1 MSDLPRV
8 KTVRQSKKVTP
19 SIPVSRARKKL
30 PVQSKKSKTKVASE
44 AKLGTRITV
53 KSEKTTNKKITIT
66 DNSRIGSASA
76 STSSYTDLQEVSG
89 SITPSYRLP
98 VIQPSQLSLVAR
110 TAGLFFVFAGG
121 FLTLSNLNSGLGIL
135 SSAHIPHTATLVT
148 TSITSSSDLNETH
161 NETISTPDSDS
172 IDTTPDVRVVTES
185 TTLKNAAPVSIIVP
199 YATTVKL
206 IAYNKST
213 HTDQALGTALQVDGS
228 TWKYVWETKK
238 YTNGEYRLR
247 IEVQN
252 QYGNYIEENSN
263 TYTIQND
270 TQSELSS
277 EPPLTIVEEDV
288 VSTSTVSVTEQ
299 IVTLAV
305 PRSSS
310 IKGIVDITVEA
321 LSAEEVKVY
330 AKNTLSSQVYYV
342 GTGVQQDSGT
352 WNVSWN
358 SRTVTNGDYVVYAY
372 ARFSDKKI
380 ESSRVRAT
388 VSNDLVTVVSPNI
401 VRISS
406 TTTEEEKDTPL
417 KPSVQL
423 EFSKENPLTNS
434 VDVYVTTQNASRIE
448 LFAIPKNALTPFFLG
463 YAKKVSENS
472 WKYSWRTNETPN
484 GEYDVYV
491 KITSSFG
498 SVDSEK
504 TSVRIK
510 NDIQTSYTTLQE
522 QKIDVLHDIG
532 KSLSYEIDTE
542 STDTS
547 AAPKEQTV
555 YVKPVRYLVS
565 DLEIDDE
572 TVQNEIES
580 ELITYRGLLNTEL
593 NNLAKAIRVND
604 TEAATAARVRI
615 ENIRQEIS
623 QSVSTRE
630 YDAAVIDTVTAYV
643 EKVTNDL
650 EDLTYK
656 NESVLKER
664 IGDAITVDSDK
675 DGISDYDEVHLYKTN
690 PFAADTDGDSYID
703 GAEIAKGFDPHDST
717 SETLIVYESPKDT
730 GIVREDLLAVS
741 SITTL
746 TRETNDSEASL
757 PIQAII
763 SGKGL
768 PNSFVTLYIYSTP
781 VVVTVKTDEDG
792 SWMYIFDKDIEDG
805 DHEVYV
811 GITDNE
817 GRVVAKSNPLP
828 FVKTAEA
835 YAEASPTVPQK
846 IEEVE
851 PSLLEKNNLLLVAAL
866 AIVSLG
872 LVLILLGVY
881 ISKRQMVPVVAPV

>member
-8 KTVRQSKKVTP
+8 KTVRHSKRVTP

-185 TTLKNAAPVSIIVP
+185 TTLKNAVPVSIIVP
-199 YATTVKL
+199 YAASVKL

-388 VSNDLVTVVSPNI
+388 VSNDIVTVVSPNI

-406 TTTEEEKDTPL
+406 TTSEAEKDTPL

-434 VDVYVTTQNASRIE
+434 VDVYVTTLNASRIE

-547 AAPKEQTV
+547 ATPKEQTV

-623 QSVSTRE
+623 ESVSTRE

>member
-8 KTVRQSKKVTP
+8 KTVRHSKRVTP
-19 SIPVSRARKKL
+19 SILVSRARKKL

-44 AKLGTRITV
+44 AKPGTRITV

-572 TVQNEIES
+572 AVQNEIES

>member
-8 KTVRQSKKVTP
+8 KTVRHSKRVTP
-19 SIPVSRARKKL
+19 SILVSRARKKL

-572 TVQNEIES
+572 AVQNEIES